1 MNPSVRVFDVLSTT
15 SPAHVEMLPRQSP
28 PRRLQG
34 PRAFTLVELL
44 VVIGI
49 IAVLISI
56 LLPTLNAARRSAYVV
71 QCSSN
76 MKQIATAM
84 IMYAQDHKGKLP
96 PSAAAP
102 GLALSGYSNGN
113 GVGWWWPNELVRR
126 KYINNPALN
135 VYKKTPSLQTEKV
148 FASSNVFRCP
158 EGISEDYKLTS
169 QNYPTDGGNN
179 SYDLENDGTNPG
191 QAAAEGFGVP
201 SWYQLASRV
210 QTATNAYTA
219 DPNATGAPTKPGARQ
234 SPFMWFN
241 SGATHNDLHSP
252 AYQRSLS
259 LIKRGAEV
267 VMIVEAANPNWYDQT
282 ASTTNNG
289 ETVWLRRLGA
299 RHGKKSKGGLNA
311 DTNIAFFD
319 GHVAKFNT
327 APLAVR
333 KDGTGDQLD
342 LLTQET
348 IFFLNLQRGK

>member
-1 MNPSVRVFDVLSTT
+1 MNT
-15 SPAHVEMLPRQSP
+15 SPNHIASDVRHRQPR
-28 PRRLQG
+28 PRG
-34 PRAFTLVELL
+34 FTLVELL

-49 IAVLISI
+49 IAVLIGI
-56 LLPTLNAARRSAYVV
+56 LLPTLQGARRAAYVV

-76 MKQIATAM
+76 MKQLATAM
-84 IMYAQDHKGKLP
+84 LMYAQDHKGKLP
-96 PSAAAP
+96 PSAAP
-102 GLALSGYSNGN
+102 SSLALAGYDG
-113 GVGWWWPNELVRR
+113 GTGIGWWWPNEMVRR
-126 KYINNPALN
+126 NYIKGTNLN
-135 VYKKTPSLQTEKV
+135 VYKKPGLTTSQKQFPG
-148 FASSNVFRCP
+148 SNVFRCP
-158 EGISEDYKLTS
+158 EGIPEDWKLTS

-179 SYDLENDGTNPG
+179 SYQLEHDS
-191 QAAAEGFGVP
+191 QAASLGFGVP

-210 QTATNAYTA
+210 QTATNARTA
-219 DPNATGAPTKPGARQ
+219 DPAVGVTKPGTRQ

-241 SGATHNDLHSP
+241 SSATHAHVHSP
-252 AYQRSLS
+252 AFQRSLS
-259 LIKRGAEV
+259 LIRRGAEM

-348 IFFLNLQRGK
+348 IFFLNNQRIK